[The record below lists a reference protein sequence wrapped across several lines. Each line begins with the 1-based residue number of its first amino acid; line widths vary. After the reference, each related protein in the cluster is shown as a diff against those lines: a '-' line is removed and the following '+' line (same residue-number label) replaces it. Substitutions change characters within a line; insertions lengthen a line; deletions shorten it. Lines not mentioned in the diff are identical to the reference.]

1 MNLDHYILSLV
12 IWLPIV
18 GGFIVL
24 AARGDENA
32 GAARWI
38 ALIFSVM
45 TFLVSV
51 VIYVGFDVHNGNMQ
65 FVENIPWL
73 PLINANYALG
83 IDGISLLFILLTTFT
98 TVVIVL
104 AAWGSVKSKVAQYM
118 SIFLITCGVCNG
130 VFAATDSMVF
140 YLFWEASLI
149 PMTLCIGIWGGAK
162 RSQAAIK
169 FFIFTFFGSIFLLVA
184 ILYFYT
190 RTDSFVIS
198 KIYTLIFTE
207 KEQWWLFIAFFL
219 AFAVKIPMWPLHTW
233 LPDAHT
239 EAPAG
244 GSVIL
249 AALMLKMGAYGFLRF
264 ALPIIPDIHA
274 SLDWLLIGLSLVG
287 IIYIGMVAIVQKDA
301 KRLIA
306 YSSISHMGL
315 VTLGMFSV
323 FMILSKT
330 GSTVDAELAIQGAV
344 FQMIAHA
351 FSSGG
356 LFIGIGF
363 LYMRMQTRMIDD
375 FSGVASKM
383 PIFAAFFMLFA
394 MANVGLPGTSGF
406 VGEFMIILAVFK
418 ASPWLALLAGLTI
431 IIAPAYTLLMYKK
444 VFFGKVKSEKVAI
457 LKDISGM
464 EIFVFSLLA
473 LPTILFGVYPEPII
487 ELSQAASNGFIQA
500 LIR

>member
-149 PMTLCIGIWGGAK
+149 PMTLGIGIWGGAK

-444 VFFGKVKSEKVAI
+444 VFFGKVKSEKVAM

>member
-149 PMTLCIGIWGGAK
+149 PMTLGIGIWGGAK

>member
-1 MNLDHYILSLV
+1 MNLGHYILSLV

-18 GGFIVL
+18 GGFVVL

-32 GAARWI
+32 NAARWI
-38 ALIFSVM
+38 ALIFSVL
-45 TFLVSV
+45 TFLVC
-51 VIYVGFDVHNGNMQ
+51 IQLYLGFDLKDANMQ

-83 IDGISLLFILLTTFT
+83 IDGISLLFILLTSFT

-104 AAWGSVKSKVAQYM
+104 AGWNSINSKVAQYM

-149 PMTLCIGIWGGAK
+149 PMTLGIGIWGGAG

-330 GSTVDAELAIQGAV
+330 GSTVDAELAVQGAV

-363 LYMRMQTRMIDD
+363 LYARMQSRMIDD

-431 IIAPAYTLLMYKK
+431 VIAPAYTLLMYKK
-444 VFFGKVKSEKVAI
+444 VFFGKVKSEKVSM

-487 ELSQAASNGFIQA
+487 QLSQAASNGFIQA